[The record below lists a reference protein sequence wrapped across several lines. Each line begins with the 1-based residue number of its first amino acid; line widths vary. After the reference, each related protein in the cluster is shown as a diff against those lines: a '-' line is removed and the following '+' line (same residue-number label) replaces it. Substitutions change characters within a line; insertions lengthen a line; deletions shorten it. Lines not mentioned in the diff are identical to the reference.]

1 MKMLKVLIV
10 ALPLTFAVTS
20 HSISADNMALPVS
33 EQGQQG
39 IETPRNGQNKA
50 KVESAF
56 GQPLQRIA
64 AVGEPPISKWVYQDF
79 TVYFENDIVLHAVRH
94 RG

>member
-1 MKMLKVLIV
+1 MKMFKLFVV
-10 ALPLTFAVTS
+10 ALPLTFAVAS
-20 HSISADNMALPVS
+20 HTVSADNMALPVS

-39 IETPRNGQNKA
+39 VETPRNGQNKA
-50 KVESAF
+50 KVESSF

-79 TVYFENDIVLHAVRH
+79 TVYFENDIVLHAVMH

>member
-1 MKMLKVLIV
+1 MRLLNLLVI

-20 HSISADNMALPVS
+20 FSSTADNMALPVS

-39 IETPRNGQNKA
+39 IQTPRNGQNKA
-50 KVESAF
+50 KVESTF
-56 GQPLQRIA
+56 GQPLQRVA

-79 TVYFENDIVLHAVRH
+79 TVYFEHDIVLHSVKH
-94 RG
+94 RS